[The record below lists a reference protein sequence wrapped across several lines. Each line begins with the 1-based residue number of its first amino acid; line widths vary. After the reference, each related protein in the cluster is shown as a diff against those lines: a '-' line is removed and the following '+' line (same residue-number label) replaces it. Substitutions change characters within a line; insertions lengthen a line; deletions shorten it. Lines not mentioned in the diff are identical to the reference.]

1 MKAERNRGV
10 AAMALQK
17 HVRRSFQQLTRVQP
31 IVVYVYLLFSAAVS
45 AAPGS
50 HLVADTTTPVFGL
63 SGTLDEFGVP
73 GFNGDVVSFS
83 AKRGGVR
90 GIYVDYFDGF
100 PEVRKLAEL
109 TDRTPDGD
117 TYLTLAEPAAQGNGQ
132 AVAFSA
138 QTSSGYGTF
147 WSTGSSVGLST
158 LAHAFG
164 GTGDCMAVAPTGV
177 FYCGDHGI
185 FFFGSA
191 SGLHVSGPITS
202 PFTFVPSGGF
212 GATTQS
218 VDGALGVAFAG
229 PTASSFTVL
238 ADTNTTV
245 PNTAEKFRR
254 FRQPAVDGH
263 GNVVFYGEGPTRRG
277 LYRYEAQHLIVIADS
292 DTNDPFT
299 GDKFSEFF
307 GVALDDGATVFI
319 AQPAFHGYNLYRSDA
334 TGLHGLYTEDEAD
347 VPFDDGRTRRISFF
361 DTLFRPAAIANHRL
375 AVRTKLPRENN
386 HQAIVLLDVS
396 GAGSSGGT
404 GGSGETERPP
414 SSSSGKHGCSGS
426 SAAALLPLWLLL
438 PWPKRLRRRVA
449 PRHVEKGSRSA
460 VGGDA
465 TL

>member
-1 MKAERNRGV
+1 MLYAFVDEGRAQPRG

-17 HVRRSFQQLTRVQP
+17 HVRKSFQQLTRVQP
-31 IVVYVYLLFSAAVS
+31 IFVYVYLLFSAAVS

-191 SGLHVSGPITS
+191 SGLHVPGRS
-202 PFTFVPSGGF
+202 P
-212 GATTQS
+212 
-218 VDGALGVAFAG
+218 
-229 PTASSFTVL
+229 
-238 ADTNTTV
+238 
-245 PNTAEKFRR
+245 
-254 FRQPAVDGH
+254 
-263 GNVVFYGEGPTRRG
+263 
-277 LYRYEAQHLIVIADS
+277 
-292 DTNDPFT
+292 
-299 GDKFSEFF
+299 
-307 GVALDDGATVFI
+307 
-319 AQPAFHGYNLYRSDA
+319 
-334 TGLHGLYTEDEAD
+334 LH
-347 VPFDDGRTRRISFF
+347 SH
-361 DTLFRPAAIANHRL
+361 LFR
-375 AVRTKLPRENN
+375 AV
-386 HQAIVLLDVS
+386 AS
-396 GAGSSGGT
+396 GQQRNRW
-404 GGSGETERPP
+404 TERWAWHSQVPQLRLSPCSPIQTRPIPTPP
-414 SSSSGKHGCSGS
+414 
-426 SAAALLPLWLLL
+426 
-438 PWPKRLRRRVA
+438 R
-449 PRHVEKGSRSA
+449 
-460 VGGDA
+460 
-465 TL
+465 